1 MKCSRWLKAVSV
13 KSWPQRRFVVLSECF
28 FLWCL
33 LFANLSTHFFFA
45 QQQMFNQLEFL
56 GNDFHPDV
64 HACRL
69 KLSVVTLGLG
79 AESTMKCPWSISE
92 EMEAHT
98 TKHDLVSSACRLI
111 TDEELLLLELC
122 SAATL
127 SYLSLTLLN
136 CKAFVAA
143 VTCLATL
150 AKDKSLTVKLGK
162 EKHPVVENFDFG
174 ADYTIIE
181 NPKKVMVSAK
191 FFGAA

>member
-1 MKCSRWLKAVSV
+1 
-13 KSWPQRRFVVLSECF
+13 
-28 FLWCL
+28 
-33 LFANLSTHFFFA
+33 
-45 QQQMFNQLEFL
+45 
-56 GNDFHPDV
+56 
-64 HACRL
+64 
-69 KLSVVTLGLG
+69 
-79 AESTMKCPWSISE
+79 
-92 EMEAHT
+92 MEAHT

-122 SAATL
+122 SAETRSCL
-127 SYLSLTLLN
+127 SHTLLN

-143 VTCLATL
+143 VTRLATL

-162 EKHPVVENFDFG
+162 EKHPVVENFDLG